1 MKTKNKIFF
10 SLILI
15 SAASLVLL
23 FFYFNYLR
31 NKEKTNN
38 RVKIRGQIFSVE
50 KVKTQKAIAKGLSGR
65 KSLCSD
71 CGMLFE
77 FNQRGVYSFWM
88 KDMNFKLD
96 IIWIDGD
103 KVVFVA
109 EDVSFSPVE
118 TVNPG
123 IKANKVLEINAGISE
138 KIGIQE
144 GDKVYF

>member
-10 SLILI
+10 SFILILV
-15 SAASLVLL
+15 SSFLL
-23 FFYFNYLR
+23 FFYFNYWR
-31 NKEKTNN
+31 NNEKTNN
-38 RVKIRGQIFSVE
+38 QVKIRGQVFSVE

-65 KSLCSD
+65 KSLCSE

-77 FNQRGVYSFWM
+77 FSQRGIYSFWM
-88 KDMNFKLD
+88 KNMNFKLD

-109 EDVSFSPVE
+109 KNVSFSPVE

-123 IKANKVLEINAGISE
+123 IRANKVLEINAGISE
-138 KIGIQE
+138 KIGIKE
-144 GDKVYF
+144 GDKVEF